1 MRLKDQVA
9 LITGGGSGIGLGV
22 LERYVQ
28 EGARVCVL
36 TAKAEHEMELRER
49 FSDSVCVVTGDVRS
63 VQDND
68 RAVAETI
75 AHFGKLD
82 IFVGNAGIWDY
93 MAPIE
98 SMRGEQ
104 IPPVFDEVF
113 GINVMGYL
121 LGARASIA
129 ELRKTNGCM
138 IFTASTSSFFTGGG
152 GPIYIASKHAV
163 AGLVKSLAYEFAPD
177 VRVNAVAPGGTLTPL
192 GGSKA
197 AGQGDAALWDMP
209 GLDEMLTDMT
219 PLGFVA
225 KPEQH
230 AGLWVTLASR
240 EDSAYVTGTIVL
252 SDGGIG
258 VGKRPTPA

>member
-1 MRLKDQVA
+1 MRLQNQVA
-9 LITGGGSGIGLGV
+9 LVTGGGSGIGLAV
-22 LERYVQ
+22 VDRYIR
-28 EGARVCVL
+28 EGARVGVL
-36 TAKAEHEMELRER
+36 ANNPEHEKSLRDQ
-49 FSDSVCVVTGDVRS
+49 FGDTVCVTLGDVRS
-63 VQDND
+63 PDDNE
-68 RAVAETI
+68 RAVAATV
-75 AHFGKLD
+75 AKFGKLD

-93 MAPIE
+93 MVPL
-98 SMRGEQ
+98 EQ
-104 IPPVFDEVF
+104 MQSDRIPDIFDEVF
-113 GINVMGYL
+113 GVNVKGYL
-121 LGARASIA
+121 LGARASIG
-129 ELRKTNGCM
+129 ELKKTGGCM

-163 AGLVKSLAYEFAPD
+163 IGLVKALAHEFAPE

-197 AGQGDAALWDMP
+197 AGHGDARLWDMP
-209 GLDEMLTDMT
+209 GLDALISGMT

-240 EDSAYVTGTIVL
+240 EDSSYVTGTIVL

-258 VGKRPTPA
+258 IGKKPAA